1 MLLEVVLGPVQVVVL
16 LHVIKRVGVLLDEGV
31 EAICVRVGEDV
42 RQAEGDHGAMRRPA
56 QPARVLEASLCEH
69 ALEQGGVV
77 GGVEEGLVGVEIEV
91 LLVALLALALKF
103 DEGRGEGGTRGA

>member
-1 MLLEVVLGPVQVVVL
+1 MKASKGKHQKPLNGPKLRRACARWVLEVVLGPVQVLVL
-16 LHVIKRVGVLLDEGV
+16 LHVVKRVGVLLDEGG

-77 GGVEEGLVGVEIEV
+77 GGVEEGL
-91 LLVALLALALKF
+91 
-103 DEGRGEGGTRGA
+103 RR